1 MLSNRFPTVLWVS
14 CMSKNTSWPDV
25 FPFTSPLPAWCLDRG
40 DRMLYPEGCS
50 KAHGSNKAALTACG
64 WQICFLWVFAWQMA
78 DVKQRKTTFNFY
90 LLWVKVL
97 RFWTNQIQRLP
108 AINPVRNF
116 QGHKKGGP
124 RMAEGSLFWHSSCTQ
139 PPLCGCDSS
148 TSSTS
153 GGADGTSP
161 TLGAVLFHGTWL
173 ARGFPMISVE
183 ITSLKILCVEVKMG

>member
-1 MLSNRFPTVLWVS
+1 MTEPASGTDGSTSRIDDTIATALCRRKQCPELKDHSWVMLSNRFPTVLWVS

-64 WQICFLWVFAWQMA
+64 WQICFLWFFAWQMA

-97 RFWTNQIQRLP
+97 RFWTFLDIKSKGSQQSRSEYPRPPFFGTPAALSHRSVAATPLP
-108 AINPVRNF
+108 P
-116 QGHKKGGP
+116 QP
-124 RMAEGSLFWHSSCTQ
+124 RELMAPRQ
-139 PPLCGCDSS
+139 P
-148 TSSTS
+148 
-153 GGADGTSP
+153 
-161 TLGAVLFHGTWL
+161 
-173 ARGFPMISVE
+173 
-183 ITSLKILCVEVKMG
+183 